1 MLVKLFDLE
10 NHDCSFSQSVCR
22 NNYYILCQQNYEK
35 NMVHKKY
42 DKEDLRSSLVGEFV
56 SYILVDFWEQNS
68 EDLNKM
74 F

>member
-1 MLVKLFDLE
+1 
-10 NHDCSFSQSVCR
+10 
-22 NNYYILCQQNYEK
+22 
-35 NMVHKKY
+35 MVHKKY

-68 EDLNKM
+68 EDFNKM